1 MPDLSCEIRTPNY
14 SLLIGKIE
22 KHKNKIVLSV
32 KSHGKI
38 DEIEAEQLLNII
50 VSLSAQII

>member
-1 MPDLSCEIRTPNY
+1 MPDLSYEIRTPNY